1 MRDSVV
7 SDKVIKRM
15 EAYELPITRRELD
28 RAAQNIS
35 ALAQF
40 HGISEAEIRSG
51 ISEAIESFCGSPDSR
66 AQALWNT
73 FRFNGINPTPEE
85 FLLWFRNLYAIAMDE
100 HMRGGLKH
108 CIRGRCYAEKILDI
122 QA

>member
-1 MRDSVV
+1 MRVRMV
-7 SDKVIKRM
+7 SDKVIERM
-15 EAYELPITRRELD
+15 EAYELPLTRRELD

-35 ALAQF
+35 ALAKR
-40 HGISEAEIRSG
+40 HSVPEEEIRSA

-85 FLLWFRNLYAIAMDE
+85 FLLWFRTLYTIAMDE

-108 CIRGRCYAEKILDI
+108 CVRERCYAEKTLDI

>member
-1 MRDSVV
+1 MRNRMV
-7 SDKVIKRM
+7 SDKVIERM
-15 EAYELPITRRELD
+15 EAYKLPLTRRELD

-35 ALAQF
+35 ALAKW
-40 HGISEAEIRSG
+40 HGVPEAEIRSG
-51 ISEAIESFCGSPDSR
+51 ISEAIHSFCSSQDSR

-85 FLLWFRNLYAIAMDE
+85 FLLWFRTLYTIAMDE
-100 HMRGGLKH
+100 HVKGGLKH
-108 CIRGRCYAEKILDI
+108 SIRGRCYAEKTLDV